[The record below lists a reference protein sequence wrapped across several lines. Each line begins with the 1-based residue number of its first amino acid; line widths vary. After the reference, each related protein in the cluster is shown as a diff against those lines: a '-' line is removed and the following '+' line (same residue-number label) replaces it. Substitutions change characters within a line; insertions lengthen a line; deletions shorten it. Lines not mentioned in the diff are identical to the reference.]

1 MKDGVVGLGPI
12 NPVVPA
18 PVKAQV
24 AAKMRAIESGSL
36 QIFSGPLKDQ
46 SGTVRVPAGHAMSL
60 QEVLA
65 FDWLVQGVEGKSPK

>member
-1 MKDGVVGLGPI
+1 
-12 NPVVPA
+12 
-18 PVKAQV
+18 
-24 AAKMRAIESGSL
+24 MRAIESGSL